1 MTELTPT
8 TDSMADPLDRESIA
22 ALAYRLWQQRGC
34 PPGCGEQDWLQ
45 AEAMLRAES
54 LRQAEATL
62 QAHAAAPFAAEPPAR
77 RKPRAAKAPKVE
89 TGLSAGAPVATATP
103 KTRVSRARPAR
114 PDA

>member
-1 MTELTPT
+1 MTDFS
-8 TDSMADPLDRESIA
+8 TDADAMRTPLDRDAIA

-34 PPGCGEQDWLQ
+34 PQDSGEQDWLQ

-62 QAHAAAPFAAEPPAR
+62 QEYAAAPFADEPPVRKKRRTAKPPQADAAPPVSDAPGASKAR
-77 RKPRAAKAPKVE
+77 V
-89 TGLSAGAPVATATP
+89 T
-103 KTRVSRARPAR
+103 RARPAR

>member
-8 TDSMADPLDRESIA
+8 TDSMSDPLDRESIA

-34 PPGCGEQDWLQ
+34 PPGSGEQDWLQ
-45 AEAMLRAES
+45 AEALLRAAS
-54 LRQAEATL
+54 LRESEATL

-89 TGLSAGAPVATATP
+89 TAPSTGGAAAAAP